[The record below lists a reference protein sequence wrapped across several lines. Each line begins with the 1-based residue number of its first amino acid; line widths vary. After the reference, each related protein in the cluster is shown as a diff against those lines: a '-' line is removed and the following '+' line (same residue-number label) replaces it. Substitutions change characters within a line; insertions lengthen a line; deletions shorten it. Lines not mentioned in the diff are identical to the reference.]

1 MENRSLVRI
10 MGLGM
15 ILMLMLMPVS
25 PVLAAGFEAPS
36 PASATTVKPVERPD
50 MTVVSS
56 ALCEVFGIECDRAT
70 MAKGVYIDPAVWELS
85 PQWTLIM
92 LGSTKQRGDV
102 LKFVD
107 GLEASKEEK
116 TAWRSSLE
124 ELWKEYPVR
133 AVKTEDGLAL
143 TIVPEK
149 SDVRLASSESSAL
162 RELDEEIGRAMAS
175 SMDDEVGVRWNGGTH
190 GWIIKAACVHNSVSE
205 TNAITAEAH
214 AYEPDQWYKGSDL
227 EIILQRCYNHGYVPP
242 STPPPYS
249 RCPGG
254 FRQGPRELPEER
266 NRCGDRLLQ

>member
-1 MENRSLVRI
+1 MENRSPVRI

-25 PVLAAGFEAPS
+25 PVLAAGLESPS

-50 MTVVSS
+50 MTAVSS

-70 MAKGVYIDPAVWELS
+70 MAKGVYIDPGVWEFS

-92 LGSTKQRGDV
+92 LGSTKQRDDV

-107 GLEASKEEK
+107 GLDASKEEK

-149 SDVRLASSESSAL
+149 SDVRLAVSENSAL

-175 SMDDEVGVRWNGGTH
+175 SMDGEVGVRWYGGAH
-190 GWIIKAACVHNSVSE
+190 NKIIVAACTHNSIDE
-205 TNAITAEAH
+205 MQA
-214 AYEPDQWYKGSDL
+214 
-227 EIILQRCYNHGYVPP
+227 
-242 STPPPYS
+242 
-249 RCPGG
+249 
-254 FRQGPRELPEER
+254 
-266 NRCGDRLLQ
+266 